1 MSATPQ
7 RPAPTALDLLLDE
20 LRRSCNLSDW
30 QERELRRVFGR
41 RQGER
46 IHVCR
51 LDVDRDVRL
60 ADALLRQ
67 LPTRAEA
74 VAALK
79 VRLRCGK
86 TKAYRLA
93 SAALAARGAASVSD
107 GQPA

>member
-46 IHVCR
+46 IHVGK
-51 LDVDRDVRL
+51 LDAGRELQL

-79 VRLRCGK
+79 TRLRCGK

-93 SAALAARGAASVSD
+93 TAALASR
-107 GQPA
+107 